1 LRLNARYRAAYEADE
16 TPQKAF
22 ASRDRHCD
30 EEQKTVCVKYVEEK
44 FFAEKISNNIS
55 ENWVVIT
62 TRTTLSLFSFLSL
75 ILFGYRERVLDF
87 FQPI

>member
-30 EEQKTVCVKYVEEK
+30 EEQKSVCVKYVEEK
-44 FFAEKISNNIS
+44 FFRKNKQQHFRELGGDYNKNYSLS
-55 ENWVVIT
+55 
-62 TRTTLSLFSFLSL
+62 SLFSL
-75 ILFGYRERVLDF
+75 
-87 FQPI
+87 

>member
-30 EEQKTVCVKYVEEK
+30 EEQKSVCVKEVEEK
-44 FFAEKISNNIS
+44 FFEKISNNIS

-62 TRTTLSLFSFLSL
+62 TRTMYSLSSLFSL
-75 ILFGYRERVLDF
+75 
-87 FQPI
+87 